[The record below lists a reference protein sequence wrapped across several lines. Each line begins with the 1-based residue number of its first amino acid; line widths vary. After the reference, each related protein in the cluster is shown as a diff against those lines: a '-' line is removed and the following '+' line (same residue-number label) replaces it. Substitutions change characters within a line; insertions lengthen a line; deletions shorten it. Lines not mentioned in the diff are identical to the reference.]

1 MSKKIIEAYPGAMA
15 SRLIHELQ
23 NGPLTQNGDRT
34 SGYFP
39 VAKGTEGKLGKK
51 VYVCLIEEKNS
62 IPRCSWGYGLHVIDD
77 VDGTDCS
84 WFQTDSLKETAL
96 EEVLVDLFRILENGN
111 PLP

>member
-15 SRLIHELQ
+15 YRLVHELQ

-39 VAKGTEGKLGKK
+39 VAKGTGPNLGKK
-51 VYVCLIEEKNS
+51 VYVCLIEEKNG
-62 IPRCSWGYGLHVIDD
+62 IPRCSWGYGLHVIDN
-77 VDGTDCS
+77 VDGADCS
-84 WFQTDSLKETAL
+84 WFQTDSLQGTE
-96 EEVLVDLFRILENGN
+96 LVRILTELFRFLEDGL